1 MPLRGTSRAPRFE
14 GDPQEL
20 QQYFEDVELLC
31 EDAQL
36 FADEDRI
43 RWAVRY
49 ACREDAVMVAY
60 LISLHL
66 ILSARL
72 SYLISALILSLTL
85 SMAVA

>member
-1 MPLRGTSRAPRFE
+1 MRMLLRVTSRAPCFE

-49 ACREDAVMVAY
+49 VRGVSIDV
-60 LISLHL
+60 LTPTGLDLH
-66 ILSARL
+66 S
-72 SYLISALILSLTL
+72 
-85 SMAVA
+85 